1 MLREK
6 STKFMPVYLMVAV
19 RIMRAYQAHL
29 MKMLAMTTLR
39 MSTPSRATTARMM
52 IWLGKESMTSTTRM
66 MTSSTVPRK

>member
-66 MTSSTVPRK
+66 MTSGL

>member
-1 MLREK
+1 
-6 STKFMPVYLMVAV
+6 
-19 RIMRAYQAHL
+19 

>member
-29 MKMLAMTTLR
+29 IKMLAMTTLR

>member
-1 MLREK
+1 
-6 STKFMPVYLMVAV
+6 MPVYLMVAV
-19 RIMRAYQAHL
+19 LIMRAYQAHL
-29 MKMLAMTTLR
+29 IKMLAMTTLR